1 VAPDST
7 GAGGV
12 AARRAVVRWALRMLR
27 REWRQQVLVLS
38 LLTVAVAAA
47 IGFATAAY
55 NAAPAPGNAEFGTA
69 NHWLRFQA
77 DDPDALQADVA
88 AAEEWFGTIDVIDH
102 SDVPVPGRFEPVDYR
117 TQDPEGAY
125 SAPMLALRAGRYPTA
140 AGEAAVTDAVAD
152 DFGLDVGASVA
163 LDGPTRTVVG
173 VVENPSDLS
182 DEFVLLPPGLDA
194 AQDTVTVLVDA
205 SSERVDGF
213 RPAGGGDREI
223 SERASANEGV
233 LAAVGVLGVATVA
246 LVLVALLAAAG
257 FVVVAQRRLRQLG
270 MLAAIGATERHL
282 RLAMV
287 ANGLA
292 VGFVA
297 AVAGATLALLGWI
310 AMEPR
315 LETALGYRIDR
326 FNVPWWLIIAG
337 TLLALLTATGA
348 AWWPARAAART
359 SIVGALSGRP
369 ARPRPVHR
377 SAALAGALIVAGV
390 VCLAVAGD
398 VTGESVH
405 WTNVVLIGAG
415 TLATVIGVL
424 LVSPLA
430 IRALAA
436 CAAPLP
442 VSGRLALRDLA
453 RFQAR
458 SGSALAAIS
467 LVLGIPV
474 AIVVTASA
482 AEDTADKGNL
492 ADNQLLIRD
501 GDDKEPFIPEP
512 AQLGRMQT
520 QVDRIVAS
528 FDDPT
533 VVAVDVAVDPDA
545 EPDPEFGRPSVFLG
559 ERVGD
564 GWHGLSPVYVATP
577 ELLEP
582 YGVDLDAVDPDTEFI
597 TTETAQ
603 LSIFGVA
610 AQATG
615 SAATRVEVAAAV
627 RHAETVTK
635 IERITP
641 GYTSLPGSFITP
653 EALRGRGWE
662 ATGSGRWLVQTSQ
675 PPTADQLAAARD
687 IAAGA
692 GLTIETRDD
701 QAGLAS
707 LRSGATAVGV
717 LLALGVLAM
726 TIGLIRSETAGDLR
740 TLTATGATGTT
751 RRALTAATAG
761 ALAALG
767 VALGAAGAVAILA
780 AGYLD
785 DPGALT
791 QVPVLNLLVLTIGT
805 PVAAA
810 LAGWVLAGREP
821 AAISRQAM
829 A

>member
-1 VAPDST
+1 
-7 GAGGV
+7 
-12 AARRAVVRWALRMLR
+12 MLR

-47 IGFATAAY
+47 IGFASAAY
-55 NAAPAPGNAEFGTA
+55 NAAPVSGNAEFGTA
-69 NHWLRFQA
+69 NHWLRFQG

-88 AAEEWFGTIDVIDH
+88 AAEEWFGTIDVIGHRDI
-102 SDVPVPGRFEPVDYR
+102 SVPGRFEPVDHR
-117 TQDPEGAY
+117 AQDPQGAY
-125 SAPMLALRAGRYPTA
+125 SAPILALQAGRYPTT
-140 AGEAAVTDAVAD
+140 AGEAAVTDAAAEE
-152 DFGLDVGASVA
+152 FGLDVRAPVA
-163 LDGPTRTVVG
+163 LDGTTRTVVG

-182 DEFVLLPPGLDA
+182 DEFVLLAPGLDA

-205 SSERVDGF
+205 SSERVLGF
-213 RPAGGGDREI
+213 RPPGGGNREI
-223 SERASANEGV
+223 SERGSANEGV
-233 LAAVGVLGVATVA
+233 FAAVGVLGVATVA

-292 VGFVA
+292 VGVVA
-297 AVAGATLALLGWI
+297 ALAGAALALLGWI
-310 AMEPR
+310 AVEPR

-326 FNVPWWLIIAG
+326 FDVPWWLITTG
-337 TLLALLTATGA
+337 MLLALLTATGA
-348 AWWPARAAART
+348 AWWPARAVART
-359 SIVGALSGRP
+359 SILGALSGRP

-398 VTGESVH
+398 VADDTTVH

-442 VSGRLALRDLA
+442 VAGRLALRDLA

-458 SGSALAAIS
+458 SGAALAAIS

-474 AIVVTASA
+474 AIVVTATA
-482 AEDTADKGNL
+482 AEHTADKGNL

-501 GDDKEPFIPEP
+501 ADLDGPFVPEP
-512 AQLGRMQT
+512 AQLDRTQT

-528 FDDPT
+528 LDDPT
-533 VVAVDVAVDPDA
+533 VVAIDMAVDPDV
-545 EPDPEFGRPSVFLG
+545 EPDPEFGRAAVSLG
-559 ERVGD
+559 ERIED
-564 GWHGLSPVYVATP
+564 GWQDKSPVYVAAP

-597 TTETAQ
+597 TTETGELQ
-603 LSIFGVA
+603 ILGVS
-610 AQATG
+610 QAPG
-615 SAATRVEVAAAV
+615 SNER
-627 RHAETVTK
+627 RAETVTNV
-635 IERITP
+635 ERIGP

-653 EALRGRGWE
+653 DALSRRGWE
-662 ATGSGRWLVQTSQ
+662 AAGSGRWLVQTSQ
-675 PPTADQLAAARD
+675 PLTANQLAAARD

-692 GLTIETRDD
+692 GLTIETRDH
-701 QAGLAS
+701 QEGLAR
-707 LRSGATAVGV
+707 LRSGATALGV
-717 LLALGVLAM
+717 ILALGVLAV

-740 TLTATGATGTT
+740 TLTATGATSTT
-751 RRALTAATAG
+751 RRTLTAATAG

-767 VALGAAGAVAILA
+767 VALGTTGALATLA

-785 DPGALT
+785 DTGTLSR
-791 QVPVLNLLVLTIGT
+791 VPVLHLLVLAIGT

-810 LAGWVLAGREP
+810 LAGWMLAGREP
-821 AAISRQAM
+821 PAISRQAM

>member
-1 VAPDST
+1 MSADPLTPDST
-7 GAGGV
+7 GTGGV
-12 AARRAVVRWALRMLR
+12 AARRAVVRWAVRMLR

-38 LLTVAVAAA
+38 LLTLAVAAA
-47 IGFATAAY
+47 IGFATVAY

-69 NHWLRFQA
+69 NHWLRFQG
-77 DDPDALQADVA
+77 DDPDALQADVD
-88 AAEEWFGTIDVIDH
+88 AAEEWFGTIDLIGHRAVSI
-102 SDVPVPGRFEPVDYR
+102 PGRFEPVDHR
-117 TQDPEGAY
+117 TQDSQGAY
-125 SAPMLALRAGRYPTA
+125 SAPMLALRSGHYPTA
-140 AGEAAVTDAVAD
+140 AGEAAVTDAVAQ
-152 DFGLDVGASVA
+152 DFGLDVGAPVA
-163 LDGPTRTVVG
+163 LDGTTRTVVG

-182 DEFVLLPPGLDA
+182 DEFVLLAPGLDGT
-194 AQDTVTVLVDA
+194 QDRVRVLVDA
-205 SSERVDGF
+205 SSERVQGF
-213 RPAGGGDREI
+213 RPPGSGNRET
-223 SERASANEGV
+223 SERASDEGV
-233 LAAVGVLGVATVA
+233 FAAVGVLGVATVA

-292 VGFVA
+292 VGVVA
-297 AVAGATLALLGWI
+297 AVAGAALALLGWI
-310 AMEPR
+310 AVEPR

-326 FNVPWWLIIAG
+326 FNVPGWLIITG
-337 TLLALLTATGA
+337 MLLALMTAIGA
-348 AWWPARAAART
+348 AWWPARAVAHT

-398 VTGESVH
+398 IADDDTVH
-405 WTNVVLIGAG
+405 WNNVMLVVAG

-424 LVSPLA
+424 LASPLA

-442 VSGRLALRDLA
+442 VAGRLALRDLA

-474 AIVVTASA
+474 AIVVTATA
-482 AEDTADKGNL
+482 AEHTADEGNL

-501 GDDKEPFIPEP
+501 ADFDGPFVPE
-512 AQLGRMQT
+512 AAELDRAQT
-520 QVDRIVAS
+520 QVDRIVATL
-528 FDDPT
+528 DDPT
-533 VVAVDVAVDPDA
+533 VVAIDVAIDPDV
-545 EPDPEFGRPSVFLG
+545 EPDPQYGLPAISLG
-559 ERVGD
+559 EPVDD
-564 GWHGLSPVYVATP
+564 GWNDKSPVYVATP

-582 YGVDLDAVDPDTEFI
+582 YGVDLDALDPDTEFI
-597 TTETAQ
+597 TTETGD
-603 LSIFGVA
+603 LDILGVA
-610 AQATG
+610 QAPG
-615 SAATRVEVAAAV
+615 SRQ
-627 RHAETVTK
+627 RQAETVTDV
-635 IERITP
+635 ERIAP
-641 GYTSLPGSFITP
+641 SYTSLPGTFITP
-653 EALRGRGWE
+653 DALRRRGWE

-675 PPTADQLAAARD
+675 PPTADQLATARD

-701 QAGLAS
+701 QAGLTN
-707 LRSGATAVGV
+707 LKSGATAMGV

-761 ALAALG
+761 ALASLG
-767 VALGAAGAVAILA
+767 VVLGAAGAVAILA

-785 DPGALT
+785 DPGTLS
-791 QVPVLNLLVLTIGT
+791 QYPVLNLLVLAIGT

>member
-1 VAPDST
+1 
-7 GAGGV
+7 
-12 AARRAVVRWALRMLR
+12 
-27 REWRQQVLVLS
+27 
-38 LLTVAVAAA
+38 
-47 IGFATAAY
+47 
-55 NAAPAPGNAEFGTA
+55 
-69 NHWLRFQA
+69 
-77 DDPDALQADVA
+77 
-88 AAEEWFGTIDVIDH
+88 
-102 SDVPVPGRFEPVDYR
+102 
-117 TQDPEGAY
+117 
-125 SAPMLALRAGRYPTA
+125 MLALRSGRYPTA
-140 AGEAAVTDAVAD
+140 AGEAAVTDAVAE

-163 LDGPTRTVVG
+163 LDGTTRTVVG

-182 DEFVLLPPGLDA
+182 DEFVLLAPGSDA

-213 RPAGGGDREI
+213 ERPGGGSREI
-223 SERASANEGV
+223 SDRGSANEGV
-233 LAAVGVLGVATVA
+233 FAAVGVLGVATVA

-292 VGFVA
+292 VGVVA
-297 AVAGATLALLGWI
+297 AVVGAALALVGWI
-310 AMEPR
+310 AVEPR
-315 LETALGYRIDR
+315 LETAWGYRIGR
-326 FNVPWWLIIAG
+326 FNVPWWLIASG
-337 TLLALLTATGA
+337 MVLALLTATGA
-348 AWWPARAAART
+348 AWWPARAVSRT

-398 VTGESVH
+398 VADDTSVH
-405 WTNVVLIGAG
+405 RTNVVLIGAG
-415 TLATVIGVL
+415 TLATVGGVL
-424 LVSPLA
+424 LLSPLA

-436 CAAPLP
+436 CATPLP
-442 VSGRLALRDLA
+442 VAGRLALRDLA

-458 SGSALAAIS
+458 SGAALAAIS

-474 AIVVTASA
+474 AIVVSATA

-501 GDDKEPFIPEP
+501 GDVKEPFIPEP
-512 AQLGRMQT
+512 AQLGRRQI

-528 FDDPT
+528 FDDTT
-533 VVAVDVAVDPDA
+533 VVAIDVAVDPDA
-545 EPDPEFGRPSVFLG
+545 EPDPEFGRQSVVLG
-559 ERVGD
+559 EPIGD
-564 GWHGLSPVYVATP
+564 GWHDLSPVYVATP

-603 LSIFGVA
+603 LDILGVA
-610 AQATG
+610 AQAPG
-615 SAATRVEVAAAV
+615 SAATRVEQIAAA

-635 IERITP
+635 VERITP
-641 GYTSLPGSFITP
+641 SYASLPGSFITP

-662 ATGSGRWLVQTSQ
+662 ATGSGRWLVETSQ

-692 GLTIETRDD
+692 GLTIETRDH

-726 TIGLIRSETAGDLR
+726 TIGLIRSETAGDVR
-740 TLTATGATGTT
+740 TLTATGATSTT

-761 ALAALG
+761 ALGALG
-767 VALGAAGAVAILA
+767 VALGTAGALATLA

-785 DPGALT
+785 DTGTLSR
-791 QVPVLNLLVLTIGT
+791 VPVLHLLVLAIGT

-810 LAGWVLAGREP
+810 LAGWMLAGREP
-821 AAISRQAM
+821 PAISRQAM